1 MEEKRESFI
10 LVTRQTNKRQLILDT
25 ALDIVETEGIRAV
38 TQPRIA
44 KISGIRQ
51 SHLTYYFPR
60 KADLYIALL
69 DASHDR
75 AEKKS
80 NGRNVSLEE
89 MLVALFFEPER
100 MRFFLSIV
108 LEVGDDPEL
117 RSVLYMHAT
126 GLCRVISARL
136 GRSPD
141 DPGVLSFVDELRGL
155 GLRALISPPLAEERY
170 RLVQATAQRHGLPVS
185 GASAG

>member
-1 MEEKRESFI
+1 M
-10 LVTRQTNKRQLILDT
+10 TTQQTNKRQLILDT
-25 ALDIVETEGIRAV
+25 ALDIIETEGIRAL

-44 KISGIRQ
+44 KVSGIRQ

-69 DASHDR
+69 DASHER
-75 AEKKS
+75 AERKRSGTK
-80 NGRNVSLEE
+80 VSLKE
-89 MLVALFFEPER
+89 MLAGLFFEPER

-117 RSVLYMHAT
+117 RSVLYAHAT
-126 GLCRVISARL
+126 GLCREVSARL
-136 GRSPD
+136 GRPPD

-155 GLRALISPPLAEERY
+155 GLRALISPPLAEDRY
-170 RLVQATAQRHGLPVS
+170 RLLQTAAERHGLS
-185 GASAG
+185 LL